1 MQGRAPNRRPPPA
14 VPRPMDG
21 GQQSLSPPIA
31 VALPS
36 TSAQFLDIPLDQVLG
51 KTGSN
56 VQSGHP
62 GGPSREKAP
71 MGWSAVIVAA
81 GASSRAGEGPRK
93 PWRRLGGRAVVAWS
107 LDAFKA
113 AGAARIVLVVSKD
126 DQPLAEALVGL
137 SPNCT
142 VVAGGETRAESVR

>member
-21 GQQSLSPPIA
+21 GQQSLSLPMA

-51 KTGSN
+51 KAGSD
-56 VQSGHP
+56 VQSGHLR
-62 GGPSREKAP
+62 GPSRQKAP

-107 LDAFKA
+107 LDAFNA
-113 AGAARIVLVVSKD
+113 AGAARIVLVVSEED
-126 DQPLAEALVGL
+126 RPVADRLVGL
-137 SPNCT
+137 SPSCT
-142 VVAGGETRAESVR
+142 VVAGGE